1 MDPIWS
7 FLDPSRRSFEGRGGD
22 ILNVGKLRKGGEL
35 YYLNSVARG
44 AEDYYTGSGE
54 APGYWLASGA
64 KDLKLQGEVGEDQLR
79 ALLNG
84 HHPDTG
90 ERLMNG
96 KPTKRERVP
105 GFDLTFRAPKSV
117 ALLHALGGKE
127 ASNEVVSAHDAAVT
141 AALAYLEREASNARR
156 GRGGKTRIGSKGFI
170 GAAFRHRTSRAGDP
184 LLHTHVLV
192 ANLVKGEDGRWGA
205 LDARQLYIQ
214 AKTAGYLYQVHLRA
228 ELSRRL
234 GVEWGEVRNGSADLE
249 GVSRGVVRAFS
260 KRRAEIEAVVG
271 EGNVGN
277 GKATQVAALTSRKS
291 KDYRVGPNDLVPE
304 WRQRAARLG
313 LDDKALAGLI
323 DRVAY
328 RALTAT
334 QRSAIET
341 TLAGSTG
348 LTAQASSFGRR
359 EAIQGFCNQLTSGVK
374 VEDIER
380 MADRFLASEFVV
392 PLSARTEG
400 LTAKDS
406 IRVSDG
412 RVIPAGVE
420 ERRYSTTDMLA
431 VEQSVIERAIER
443 RLDGCGVVQGATI
456 NSALSKRP
464 GLFADQQAMVR
475 RLTTS
480 GQGVEVVVGKAG
492 AGKTYAL
499 ETAREAWEISGHRVI
514 GCSLSA
520 RAAEELQLGSGIQ
533 SYTIARLLQ
542 DLDHPVL
549 GGLARDSV
557 LVVDEAGMV
566 GTRNMDRL
574 LDHAQRAHAKVVLVG
589 DDHQLPEIEAG
600 GAFRGIKNRLPAIE
614 LSEVRRQPFGWEH
627 EALDMIR
634 EGRAQE
640 AIDAYMAHDRV
651 VLTKSSE
658 ETRHRLIDDWWTTQ
672 DDTEPAVMLAA
683 RRSDVADLNARARVL
698 MAAGGKLGDT
708 EVQFHG
714 QSFAVG
720 DRIMTLKNTR
730 HLGVKNGTRGTVE
743 AVDAQRRVVTIRRD
757 DGTAITLP
765 RSYLEAGHLTHAYAI
780 TGHKSQGMTTDKAYV
795 LGDQTLYRE
804 WTYVAMSRGRNDN
817 RLYVVGGIDPERE
830 ELGGEVTGVTDPLKE
845 LVAAVGRS
853 RAKDLALDSYEL
865 EEIRNLTS
873 AQLRQQWEET
883 RSIVDE
889 MPRSVDGDAAQLKA
903 ERERLENMLG
913 RQNNIKSQLV
923 DQLRAMSIL
932 ERRRDRQSVRDL
944 QGRVDDAEDGASAAT
959 AALKELEQREL
970 ESART
975 QARRDEWLLEN
986 APSVRRLDALGRELW
1001 WREQQQALAAEV
1013 AMPQYLVGAVGERPR
1028 KPSERAAW
1036 HESVKAIESYRE
1048 RWGVTDQDHPLGD
1061 RSDADE
1067 QEIDREG
1074 VERQLEDLTE
1084 ISYDAEIDVRE
1095 RSIEL

>member
-1 MDPIWS
+1 M
-7 FLDPSRRSFEGRGGD
+7 
-22 ILNVGKLRKGGEL
+22 
-35 YYLNSVARG
+35 
-44 AEDYYTGSGE
+44 
-54 APGYWLASGA
+54 ASGA
-64 KDLKLQGEVGEDQLR
+64 KDLKLEGQVGEDQLR

-84 HHPDTG
+84 HHPETG

-214 AKTAGYLYQVHLRA
+214 AKTAGYLYQAHLRA
-228 ELSRRL
+228 DLSRRL

-277 GKATQVAALTSRKS
+277 GKATQVAALTSRES
-291 KDYRVGPNDLVPE
+291 KDYRVTPNDLLPE

-313 LDDKALAGLI
+313 LDDQALAGLI
-323 DRVAY
+323 DRVPY

-334 QRSAIET
+334 ERSSVET
-341 TLAGSTG
+341 TLAGSSG
-348 LTAQASSFGRR
+348 LTAQVSSFGRR

-374 VEDIER
+374 VDEIER
-380 MADRFLASEFVV
+380 MADRFLASELVV
-392 PLSARTEG
+392 PLSARAEG

-420 ERRYSTTDMLA
+420 ERRYSTNDMLA

-443 RLDGCGVVQGATI
+443 RLGSCGLADPEILESG
-456 NSALSKRP
+456 LSRRP
-464 GLFADQQAMVR
+464 TLYADQQAMVQ

-492 AGKTYAL
+492 AGKTFAL
-499 ETAREAWEISGHRVI
+499 DAAREAWEASGHRVV
-514 GCSLSA
+514 GCCIAA
-520 RAAEELQLGSGIQ
+520 RAAEELQLGSGIP
-533 SYTIARLLQ
+533 SYTVRGLLQ
-542 DLDHPVL
+542 ALDHPVL
-549 GGLARDSV
+549 GGLAPDSV
-557 LVVDEAGMV
+557 LVIDEAAMV
-566 GTRNMDRL
+566 GTRDLARL
-574 LDHAQRAHAKVVLVG
+574 LDHAERANAKVVLVG
-589 DDHQLPEIEAG
+589 DDRQLPPIDSG

-614 LSEVRRQPFGWEH
+614 LSEVRRQPDGWERD
-627 EALDMIR
+627 ALDLIR
-634 EGRAQE
+634 DGRSQE
-640 AIDAYMAHDRV
+640 AIDAYVAHDRV
-651 VLTKSSE
+651 VIARSAD
-658 ETRHRLIDDWWTTQ
+658 ETRKRLIADWWATR
-672 DDTEPAVMLAA
+672 DDAEPAVMLAA
-683 RRSDVADLNARARVL
+683 RRSDVADLNARARMV
-698 MAAGGKLGDT
+698 MSAAARLGT
-708 EVQFHG
+708 EEVEFIG
-714 QSFAVG
+714 LSFAVG
-720 DRIMTLKNTR
+720 DRVMTLKNTR
-730 HLGVKNGTRGTVE
+730 RLGVKNGNRGTVE
-743 AVDAQRRVVTIRRD
+743 RIDAARHEVRFRRD
-757 DGTAITLP
+757 DGRVFTLP
-765 RSYLEAGHLTHAYAI
+765 RSYLEAGHLTHSYAM
-780 TGHKSQGMTTDKAYV
+780 TGHKSQAMTTDKAYV
-795 LGDQTLYRE
+795 LADQTLYRE
-804 WTYVAMSRGRNDN
+804 WAYVALSRGRNDN
-817 RLYVVGGIDPERE
+817 RLYVVAGIDADRE
-830 ELGGEVTGVTDPLKE
+830 DVGGEVEAIKDPLKE
-845 LVAAVGRS
+845 VVAAVGRS
-853 RAKDLALDSYEL
+853 RAKDLALDSYEH
-865 EEIRNLTS
+865 EEIRNLTN
-873 AQLRQQWEET
+873 AQLRQQWEKT
-883 RSIVDE
+883 RSIVDD

-903 ERERLENMLG
+903 ERERLEAMLS
-913 RQNNIKSQLV
+913 RQNNIKTLLV
-923 DQLRAMSIL
+923 DQLRAMSAL
-932 ERRRDRQSVRDL
+932 ERRRDRQSVRDVK
-944 QGRVDDAEDGASAAT
+944 GRVHDAEDGASAV
-959 AALKELEQREL
+959 AASLKELEHREL
-970 ESART
+970 ESAKT
-975 QARRDEWLLEN
+975 KARRDEWLLEN
-986 APSVRRLDALGRELW
+986 APNVRRLDALGRELW

-1013 AMPQYLVGAVGERPR
+1013 AMPQYLVGAVGERPK

-1048 RWGVTDQDHPLGD
+1048 RWGVTDQEHPLGD

-1067 QEIDREG
+1067 QKIDREG

-1084 ISYDAEIDVRE
+1084 ISYEAEIEVRE